1 MLAAKEAA
9 LSDVEARARAAA
21 EAAEAATRRAETA
34 EAAAAEAEAAAAE
47 ERAAA
52 DRQAEPAATPSPP
65 ESPRASSGSSVY
77 KDVKI
82 AAFGSVVDS
91 WRSAVEAKS
100 AEIERLRLS
109 LSELLVSQT
118 HAARLRKEAESR
130 AAETETFL
138 ASQKRDAEAARAAA
152 ESRAAEF
159 ESRLD
164 ALRKALGAAESARGD
179 ADANAESYKR
189 ALLAAKEDCERLE
202 LDVAVLRRDAEER
215 AAERDAAKESLRA
228 AQSRAAELEKKA
240 AASSEGGQAKL
251 LMLQAESS
259 ELRAKVEKR
268 NREVRELNQMLKAW
282 EAMRHSKDA
291 QIEKLVER
299 CRKFEDEAA
308 DKARAVESMRN
319 RVESLTGRLSGSRG
333 VGGTTPMSLNAGSV
347 GSVRGGFPSSARRV
361 SVAPAVAAADKEN
374 PGSPGA
380 KKLASVSRFGKKSG
394 SVSPASASLAA
405 FKRKSHVPRADAVPG
420 FRERLDSVVGR

>member
-1 MLAAKEAA
+1 
-9 LSDVEARARAAA
+9 
-21 EAAEAATRRAETA
+21 
-34 EAAAAEAEAAAAE
+34 
-47 ERAAA
+47 
-52 DRQAEPAATPSPP
+52 
-65 ESPRASSGSSVY
+65 
-77 KDVKI
+77 
-82 AAFGSVVDS
+82 
-91 WRSAVEAKS
+91 
-100 AEIERLRLS
+100 
-109 LSELLVSQT
+109 
-118 HAARLRKEAESR
+118 
-130 AAETETFL
+130 
-138 ASQKRDAEAARAAA
+138 
-152 ESRAAEF
+152 
-159 ESRLD
+159 
-164 ALRKALGAAESARGD
+164 
-179 ADANAESYKR
+179 
-189 ALLAAKEDCERLE
+189 
-202 LDVAVLRRDAEER
+202 
-215 AAERDAAKESLRA
+215 
-228 AQSRAAELEKKA
+228 
-240 AASSEGGQAKL
+240 
-251 LMLQAESS
+251 MLQAESS

-319 RVESLTGRLSGSRG
+319 RVESLTGRRGSSSI
-333 VGGTTPMSLNAGSV
+333 GGTTPMSLNAGSV